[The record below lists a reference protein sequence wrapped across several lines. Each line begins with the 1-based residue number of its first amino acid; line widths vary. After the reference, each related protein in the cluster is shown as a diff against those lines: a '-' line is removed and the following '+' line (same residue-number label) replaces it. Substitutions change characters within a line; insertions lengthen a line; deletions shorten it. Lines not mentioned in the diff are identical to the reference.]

1 MQTHRVLILAVAA
14 SAVVLS
20 ACGQQSG
27 EATDDLAAAGAASVS
42 GTTTAAPAA
51 PAVRAVEVGDRFSGP
66 GTFRV
71 GRGLTGAPIAIPAGR
86 YRLYF
91 GTDLATGADYTAGT
105 WMRCSELP
113 CEPGASDSAV
123 ASGVVGVD
131 RRTGEP
137 RSQSL
142 AADGTLVEHGTT
154 LVVEP
159 GDGALYLHGLS
170 IQLLGFS

>member
-1 MQTHRVLILAVAA
+1 MQTHRALILAVAA

-27 EATDDLAAAGAASVS
+27 DPAADPAAAGAASVS

-71 GRGLTGAPIAIPAGR
+71 GRGLTGTPIAIPAGR

-113 CEPGASDSAV
+113 CEP
-123 ASGVVGVD
+123 
-131 RRTGEP
+131 RRQRQRGRFGGRRG
-137 RSQSL
+137 RSQDGR
-142 AADGTLVEHGTT
+142 AAVP
-154 LVVEP
+154 EP
-159 GDGALYLHGLS
+159 GRRRDGRRARHDAGRRAR
-170 IQLLGFS
+170 